1 MPGFDAETAITTAA
15 SQNGVDPNLALAIAQ
30 QGEGYG
36 HFLSNDAVSP
46 KGARGIMQLMPDT
59 AKGLGVDP
67 TDPNQNVTGGVR
79 YIRQLQD
86 RFGADR
92 PDLIAAGY
100 NAGPNAIRN
109 GQIPNFPET
118 QGYVQRVTGG
128 LADEAPQ
135 GALDA

>member
-67 TDPNQNVTGGVR
+67 TDPN
-79 YIRQLQD
+79 
-86 RFGADR
+86 
-92 PDLIAAGY
+92 
-100 NAGPNAIRN
+100 
-109 GQIPNFPET
+109 
-118 QGYVQRVTGG
+118 
-128 LADEAPQ
+128 
-135 GALDA
+135 